1 MSSETW
7 AQVSNAL
14 VYSTIIVLAVALVAF
29 AADLAFGVGRKRALV
44 AKQRRSSLARQSAG
58 ASGGVT
64 TAVAAPETP
73 ADERWARVGVSLT
86 TLAAVLAVG
95 AVLTRGISA
104 ERPPWGNMYEFTVT
118 VRGGA
123 AGDLGGDAAEASG
136 VA

>member
-1 MSSETW
+1 MSSESW

-29 AADLAFGVGRKRALV
+29 AADLAFGVGRKRALA
-44 AKQRRSSLARQSAG
+44 AKQRQTSLARQSAG

-86 TLAAVLAVG
+86 TLAAVLA
-95 AVLTRGISA
+95 
-104 ERPPWGNMYEFTVT
+104 
-118 VRGGA
+118 A
-123 AGDLGGDAAEASG
+123 AGPPALREVHALIALAALAG
-136 VA
+136 LALARWRRA